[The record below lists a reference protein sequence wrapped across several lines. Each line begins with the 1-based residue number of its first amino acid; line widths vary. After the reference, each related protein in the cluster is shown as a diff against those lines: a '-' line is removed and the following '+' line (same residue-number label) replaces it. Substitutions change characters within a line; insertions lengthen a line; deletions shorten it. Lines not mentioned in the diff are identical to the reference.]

1 MAEQSMRE
9 RVARVCCKSYG
20 DEYDE
25 QPKDLAALRAE
36 RSRQRGGKPFTV
48 DGVEHDADT
57 VFAYDPGLP
66 TQADWLEM
74 ADAVLAEIETPT
86 EGMIDAARNPLVANG
101 SPMSKG
107 PHEVWRAMIRAA
119 REGR

>member
-9 RVARVCCKSYG
+9 RADWETASMRARV
-20 DEYDE
+20 
-25 QPKDLAALRAE
+25 AAVIQAYVIN
-36 RSRQRGGKPFTV
+36 GYTFT
-48 DGVEHDADT
+48 
-57 VFAYDPGLP
+57 
-66 TQADWLEM
+66 QI

-107 PHEVWRAMIRAA
+107 PHEVWLAMIRAA